1 MLSDP
6 DGVISTLIHDVK
18 ALQSAC
24 IHILQVAMPTG
35 PTEEL
40 KNCDFH
46 PGTLYLVYDSKI
58 GWQDPERKA
67 SSLYTY
73 FSLATSS
80 GSTKCR
86 R

>member
-1 MLSDP
+1 
-6 DGVISTLIHDVK
+6 
-18 ALQSAC
+18 
-24 IHILQVAMPTG
+24 MPAG

-67 SSLYTY
+67 SSFIPALVSPRPPAAQSVEDSRPREAETW
-73 FSLATSS
+73 LT
-80 GSTKCR
+80 TV
-86 R
+86 